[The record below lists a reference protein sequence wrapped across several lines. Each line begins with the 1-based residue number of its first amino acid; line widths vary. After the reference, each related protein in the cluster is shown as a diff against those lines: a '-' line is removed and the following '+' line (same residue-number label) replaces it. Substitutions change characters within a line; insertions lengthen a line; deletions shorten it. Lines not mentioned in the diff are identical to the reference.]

1 MPLIDLKTDLKSLK
15 YGKDRPGGG
24 DSGQPYQKV
33 DINKVDSGFNRFRM
47 TKFDDGLVRGG
58 VVGAVNASIVDTLR
72 IGKFLKDFPK
82 GPLFITKQVGLQL
95 TNPII
100 EHKTDFPTNK
110 PTRGQGLFNNI
121 GNFISN
127 VANKILNAVGP
138 TRIYNLGINT
148 LAQIPVNAFGQHI
161 QRHGFTPRRDD
172 SNLYFKV
179 AQHNNNEGN
188 NRLTQLRSILGN
200 TKNINTYLG
209 GPSSV
214 YGIGTTIIQR
224 RGKFIN
230 INQDT
235 TASPW
240 ATSKEINDSSYV
252 QSSAKNL
259 ISTSNLK
266 IGADLGLSRKTFSK
280 LVGDLKIPINPS
292 GSAAYDR
299 IASKNDPLDNKYKAI
314 EQEASASAKMRT
326 PNDFVGA
333 SKFVNSS
340 LSTTTFTGLTFIGNK
355 PLTLDDKIA
364 SASDPKNITY
374 NAIGQEASAS
384 AKMRTPDA
392 FAGASKF
399 ISSSLSTTSFLNLT
413 STDNKPLT
421 LDNRIFQTGDDK
433 NPSKP
438 TNPLNYFN
446 TLGLSKKYFT
456 PSRSLEINTELST
469 KNSTSKPTYID
480 QSSVNGTVF
489 GDPKYTYNDIR
500 TQINDQQINGSR
512 YLDKSKKVTNQI
524 NNIPLLYGVS
534 NEYGGIDTSLPLTD
548 NATYSDIITQD
559 IPLQVNGDKILS
571 ITDVVVKGI
580 TPARN
585 ASYSTYKR
593 IVDSKKLRER
603 TYTVDGNQVNA
614 YGLYSVDNG
623 IVGGIVYNGLA
634 PSSAEYPVYSNGE
647 KIIKLS
653 IPWNRIDRAERVGSG
668 LRDRINLTPLLDLA
682 AGTQGDVL
690 GGFDVNDLVKF
701 RIQALNGDDPSRA
714 TYMIFRAYITQ
725 FTDNTDANW
734 NEIKYAGRGDK
745 FYIYDG
751 FSRKINIGFK
761 VAALSAEEME
771 PMYQKLNYLMGN
783 VMPDYKDG
791 FLMRGPLVKMTV
803 GNWIDGQD
811 GILNNVSYTIP
822 QDSPWEIALNEPL
835 ANGSKELILPH
846 IVEVSMTFT
855 PIGSQTQGKNLIS
868 QKSQTTSHIAQNI
881 NDYQF
886 IK

>member
-33 DINKVDSGFNRFRM
+33 DINRVDSGFNRFRL
-47 TKFDDGLVRGG
+47 TNFDDGLVRGG

-95 TNPII
+95 SNPII
-100 EHKTDFPTNK
+100 EHKTNFPTNK

-127 VANKILNAVGP
+127 IANKILNAVGP

-148 LAQIPVNAFGQHI
+148 LAQIPVNAFGQHL
-161 QRHGFTPRRDD
+161 QRHGFTPRRNDD
-172 SNLYFKV
+172 NLYLRV

-200 TKNINTYLG
+200 TRNINTYLG
-209 GPSSV
+209 GPSSI
-214 YGIGTTIIQR
+214 YGIGTTTIQR

-235 TASPW
+235 TASTW
-240 ATSKEINDSSYV
+240 ATSRIVNDSSYV

-280 LVGDLKIPINPS
+280 LAGNLTIPIDPS

-299 IASKNDPLDNKYKAI
+299 IASKSDPLDTKYSAFN
-314 EQEASASAKMRT
+314 QEANASAKMRI
-326 PNDFVGA
+326 PDAFVGA
-333 SKFVNSS
+333 SKFSGS
-340 LSTTTFTGLTFIGNK
+340 LLSTTTFPDLTDVLNK
-355 PLTLDDKIA
+355 PTVLDDKLYFEHAINSVPVSHAITA
-364 SASDPKNITY
+364 SNALGEGN
-374 NAIGQEASAS
+374 NAIANYDPTQILVDENSVKQGIDVTSVS
-384 AKMRTPDA
+384 Y
-392 FAGASKF
+392 
-399 ISSSLSTTSFLNLT
+399 SSPSLKKYTELKNQIEKQKTKTRPSVANLSTIYNNTNQFGIYGENLITNQTNNQSTNLNNPEFLPT
-413 STDNKPLT
+413 STDYPE
-421 LDNRIFQTGDDK
+421 
-433 NPSKP
+433 
-438 TNPLNYFN
+438 YFN
-446 TLGLSKKYFT
+446 G
-456 PSRSLEINTELST
+456 
-469 KNSTSKPTYID
+469 NS
-480 QSSVNGTVF
+480 
-489 GDPKYTYNDIR
+489 
-500 TQINDQQINGSR
+500 
-512 YLDKSKKVTNQI
+512 
-524 NNIPLLYGVS
+524 
-534 NEYGGIDTSLPLTD
+534 
-548 NATYSDIITQD
+548 
-559 IPLQVNGDKILS
+559 
-571 ITDVVVKGI
+571 
-580 TPARN
+580 
-585 ASYSTYKR
+585 
-593 IVDSKKLRER
+593 
-603 TYTVDGNQVNA
+603 
-614 YGLYSVDNG
+614 
-623 IVGGIVYNGLA
+623 
-634 PSSAEYPVYSNGE
+634 
-647 KIIKLS
+647 IIKIN
-653 IPWNRIDRAERVGSG
+653 IPWNKVTREIRVGSG
-668 LRDRINLTPLLDLA
+668 LKDKINLTPLLDLA

-690 GGFDVNDLVKF
+690 GGFNVNDLVKF
-701 RIQALNGDDPSRA
+701 RIQALNGDNPNLA

-725 FTDNTDANW
+725 FSDNTDANW

-751 FSRKINIGFK
+751 FSRKIQIGFK

-783 VMPDYKDG
+783 VMPDYKDDL
-791 FLMRGPLVKMTV
+791 LMRGPLVKMTV

-811 GILNNVSYTIP
+811 GILNNVSYTVP

-835 ANGSKELILPH
+835 PGGSKELILPH

-855 PIGSQTQGKNLIS
+855 PIGSQTKGKNLIS
-868 QKSQTTSHIAQNI
+868 QKSKTTSHIAQNI

>member
-33 DINKVDSGFNRFRM
+33 DINRVDSGFNRFRM

-58 VVGAVNASIVDTLR
+58 VVGAANAAVVDTLR

-82 GPLFITKQVGLQL
+82 GPLFIVKQVGLQL
-95 TNPII
+95 SNPVI
-100 EHKTDFPTNK
+100 EHKTNFPTNK
-110 PTRGQGLFNNI
+110 PTRGQGLFNNV

-127 VANKILNAVGP
+127 IANKILNAVGP

-161 QRHGFTPRRDD
+161 VRHGFTPRRDD

-179 AQHNNNEGN
+179 AQYNNNEGN

-200 TKNINTYLG
+200 TRNINTYIG
-209 GPSSV
+209 GPSSI
-214 YGIGTTIIQR
+214 YGIGSTTIQR

-235 TASPW
+235 TASTW
-240 ATSKEINDSSYV
+240 ATSKEVNDSSYV

-280 LVGDLKIPINPS
+280 LAGDLKIPINPS

-299 IASKNDPLDNKYKAI
+299 IASKNDPKNITYVAV

-326 PNDFVGA
+326 PNEFIGA
-333 SKFVNSS
+333 SKFVSSS
-340 LSTTTFTGLTFIGNK
+340 LSTTAFPDLTSIGNK
-355 PLTLDDKIA
+355 PLTLDGKIA
-364 SASDPKNITY
+364 SASDPKNILNSAIGQEASASAKMRVPNEFVGASKFISSSLSTSTFSDLTSISNKSLTLDGKIASVSDPKNITY
-374 NAIGQEASAS
+374 KAIGQEASAS

-392 FAGASKF
+392 FVGASTKT
-399 ISSSLSTTSFLNLT
+399 SSQFAPSGFSGLT
-413 STDNKPLT
+413 SATNKPQT
-421 LDNRIFQTGDDK
+421 LDDKTISTYKQTLVSGSVTASND
-433 NPSKP
+433 
-438 TNPLNYFN
+438 
-446 TLGLSKKYFT
+446 LGVSSEYFT
-456 PSRSLEINTELST
+456 TPDLP
-469 KNSTSKPTYID
+469 KP
-480 QSSVNGTVF
+480 
-489 GDPKYTYNDIR
+489 
-500 TQINDQQINGSR
+500 
-512 YLDKSKKVTNQI
+512 DK
-524 NNIPLLYGVS
+524 
-534 NEYGGIDTSLPLTD
+534 
-548 NATYSDIITQD
+548 ATYSGIIRQD
-559 IPLQVNGDKILS
+559 IPLQVNGDKVNATTDAFVKS
-571 ITDVVVKGI
+571 ITPTK
-580 TPARN
+580 N
-585 ASYSTYKR
+585 ASYATYKK
-593 IVDSKKLRER
+593 IIDSKKLREK

-614 YGLYSVDNG
+614 FGIYSAGGDD
-623 IVGGIVYNGLA
+623 IVGGVVYNGLY
-634 PSSAEYPVYSNGE
+634 PSSTEYPVYSDGN
-647 KIIKLS
+647 KIVKIN
-653 IPWNRIDRAERVGSG
+653 IPWNRVDRAERVGSG
-668 LRDRINLTPLLDLA
+668 LQDRINLTPLLDLA

-701 RIQALNGDDPSRA
+701 RIQALNGDDPTKA

-725 FTDNTDANW
+725 FTDNTDATW

-771 PMYQKLNYLMGN
+771 PIYQKLNYLMGN

-835 ANGSKELILPH
+835 ADGSKELILPH

>member
-33 DINKVDSGFNRFRM
+33 DINRVDSGFNRFRM

-95 TNPII
+95 SNPII

-110 PTRGQGLFNNI
+110 PTRGQGLFNNV

-148 LAQIPVNAFGQHI
+148 LAQIPVNAFGQHL

-179 AQHNNNEGN
+179 VQHNNNEGN
-188 NRLTQLRSILGN
+188 NRLTQLRSIIGN
-200 TKNINTYLG
+200 TNNISTYIG
-209 GPSSV
+209 GPSSI
-214 YGIGTTIIQR
+214 YGIGSTTIQR
-224 RGKFIN
+224 RGRFID
-230 INQDT
+230 INRDT
-235 TASPW
+235 TATEW
-240 ATSKEINDSSYV
+240 ATTGSIN
-252 QSSAKNL
+252 
-259 ISTSNLK
+259 
-266 IGADLGLSRKTFSK
+266 LSRDNNILATTN
-280 LVGDLKIPINPS
+280 LRLGPDLNLSNYTYSRLARERFNLSPDPS
-292 GSAAYDR
+292 GSAAYD
-299 IASKNDPLDNKYKAI
+299 IFAAKEDPSNSKYNATK
-314 EQEASASAKMRT
+314 QEASASARMRI
-326 PNDFVGA
+326 PNEFVGA

-340 LSTTTFTGLTFIGNK
+340 LSTTTF
-355 PLTLDDKIA
+355 
-364 SASDPKNITY
+364 
-374 NAIGQEASAS
+374 
-384 AKMRTPDA
+384 
-392 FAGASKF
+392 
-399 ISSSLSTTSFLNLT
+399 LNLT
-413 STDNKPLT
+413 SANNKPLT
-421 LDNRIFQTGDDK
+421 LDNRLFRIGDDK

-469 KNSTSKPTYID
+469 NNSTSKPTYID

-489 GDPKYTYNDIR
+489 GDPKYTYADIR
-500 TQINDQQINGSR
+500 TQINNQQISGSR
-512 YLDKSKKVTNQI
+512 YLDNSKKVTNQI
-524 NNIPLLYGVS
+524 NNTSLLYGVS

-571 ITDVVVKGI
+571 TTDVVVKGI

-593 IVDSKKLRER
+593 IIDSKKLRER

-623 IVGGIVYNGLA
+623 IVGGIVYNGLY

-690 GGFDVNDLVKF
+690 GGFNVNDLVKF
-701 RIQALNGDDPSRA
+701 RIQALNGDDPSRS

-835 ANGSKELILPH
+835 ADGSKELILPH

>member
-1 MPLIDLKTDLKSLK
+1 LT
-15 YGKDRPGGG
+15 
-24 DSGQPYQKV
+24 
-33 DINKVDSGFNRFRM
+33 N
-47 TKFDDGLVRGG
+47 FDDGLVRGG

-95 TNPII
+95 SNPVI
-100 EHKTDFPTNK
+100 EHKTNFPTNK
-110 PTRGQGLFNNI
+110 PTRGQGLFNNV

-161 QRHGFTPRRDD
+161 QRHGFTPRRNDD
-172 SNLYFKV
+172 NLYFKV
-179 AQHNNNEGN
+179 AQYNNNEGN

-200 TKNINTYLG
+200 TNNISTYIG
-209 GPSSV
+209 GPSSI

-252 QSSAKNL
+252 QSSAKNQ

-280 LVGDLKIPINPS
+280 LAGSLTIPIDPS

-299 IASKNDPLDNKYKAI
+299 IASKNDPLDTTYKAI
-314 EQEASASAKMRT
+314 
-326 PNDFVGA
+326 D
-333 SKFVNSS
+333 
-340 LSTTTFTGLTFIGNK
+340 
-355 PLTLDDKIA
+355 
-364 SASDPKNITY
+364 
-374 NAIGQEASAS
+374 QEASAS

-392 FAGASKF
+392 FIGASKF
-399 ISSSLSTTSFLNLT
+399 SSSLLSTTTFTNLT
-413 STDNKPLT
+413 SSYKPLT
-421 LDNRIFQTGDDK
+421 LDNRVFKTGDNK

-438 TNPLNYFN
+438 TNSLNYFN

-469 KNSTSKPTYID
+469 NNPASKPTYID

-489 GDPKYTYNDIR
+489 GDPKYTYADIR
-500 TQINDQQINGSR
+500 TQINNQQISGSR
-512 YLDKSKKVTNQI
+512 YLDNSKKVTNQI

-571 ITDVVVKGI
+571 TTDVVVKGI

-593 IVDSKKLRER
+593 IIDSKKLRER

-614 YGLYSVDNG
+614 YGLYSVSDG

-653 IPWNRIDRAERVGSG
+653 IPWNKIDRAERVGSG

-682 AGTQGDVL
+682 AGTQGDLL
-690 GGFDVNDLVKF
+690 GGFNVNDLVKF
-701 RIQALNGDDPSRA
+701 RIQALNGDDPTKA
-714 TYMIFRAYITQ
+714 TYMVFRAYITQ
-725 FTDNTDANW
+725 FTDNTDATW

-745 FYIYDG
+745 FYVYDG

-783 VMPDYKDG
+783 VMPDYKDD

-811 GILNNVSYTIP
+811 GILNNVSYTVP

-835 ANGSKELILPH
+835 PGGSKELILPH
-846 IVEVSMTFT
+846 IIEVSMAFT
-855 PIGSQTQGKNLIS
+855 PIGSQTKGKNLIS
-868 QKSQTTSHIAQNI
+868 QKSTTTSHIAQNI

>member
-24 DSGQPYQKV
+24 DSGQPYQRV
-33 DINKVDSGFNRFRM
+33 DINRVDSGFNRFRL
-47 TKFDDGLVRGG
+47 TNFDDGLVRGG

-95 TNPII
+95 SNPVI
-100 EHKTDFPTNK
+100 EHKTNFPTNK
-110 PTRGQGLFNNI
+110 PTRGQGLFNNV

-161 QRHGFTPRRDD
+161 QRHGFTPRRNDD
-172 SNLYFKV
+172 NLYFKV

-200 TKNINTYLG
+200 TKNISTYIG
-209 GPSSV
+209 GPSSI

-252 QSSAKNL
+252 QSSAKNQ

-280 LVGDLKIPINPS
+280 LAGNLTIPIDPS

-299 IASKNDPLDNKYKAI
+299 IASKNDPLDNKYSALS
-314 EQEASASAKMRT
+314 QEASASAKMRI
-326 PNDFVGA
+326 PNEFIGA
-333 SKFVNSS
+333 SKFTSSS
-340 LSTTTFTGLTFIGNK
+340 LSTFPFSDLTSIDNK
-355 PLTLDDKIA
+355 PLTLDNKIA
-364 SASDPKNITY
+364 SVSDPTNNTY

-392 FAGASKF
+392 FVGASTKT
-399 ISSSLSTTSFLNLT
+399 SSLFAPNGFSSLT
-413 STDNKPLT
+413 SATNKPQT
-421 LDNRIFQTGDDK
+421 LDDK
-433 NPSKP
+433 TIS
-438 TNPLNYFN
+438 
-446 TLGLSKKYFT
+446 
-456 PSRSLEINTELST
+456 
-469 KNSTSKPTYID
+469 
-480 QSSVNGTVF
+480 
-489 GDPKYTYNDIR
+489 TYNQ
-500 TQINDQQINGSR
+500 TLVGGSVTASND
-512 YLDKSKKVTNQI
+512 L
-524 NNIPLLYGVS
+524 GVS
-534 NEYGGIDTSLPLTD
+534 SEYFSNTPDLPKPD
-548 NATYSDIITQD
+548 KATYSGIIRQD
-559 IPLQVNGDKILS
+559 IPLQVNGDTIDPTTS
-571 ITDVVVKGI
+571 VVVKGI

-585 ASYSTYKR
+585 ASYSTYKK
-593 IVDSKKLRER
+593 IIDSKKLRER

-614 YGLYSVDNG
+614 FGIYSAGGDD
-623 IVGGIVYNGLA
+623 IVGGAVYNGLY

-653 IPWNRIDRAERVGSG
+653 IPWNRVDRAERVGSG

-690 GGFDVNDLVKF
+690 GGFNVNDLVKF

-714 TYMIFRAYITQ
+714 TYMVFRAYITQ
-725 FTDNTDANW
+725 FTDNTDATW

-745 FYIYDG
+745 FYVYDG

-783 VMPDYKDG
+783 VMPDYKDD

-811 GILNNVSYTIP
+811 GILNNVSYTVP

-835 ANGSKELILPH
+835 PGGSKELILPH
-846 IVEVSMTFT
+846 IIEVSMAFT
-855 PIGSQTQGKNLIS
+855 PIGSQTKGKNLIS
-868 QKSQTTSHIAQNI
+868 QKSTTTSHIAQNI

>member
-33 DINKVDSGFNRFRM
+33 DINRVDSGFNRFRM

-188 NRLTQLRSILGN
+188 NRLTQLRSIIGN
-200 TKNINTYLG
+200 TNNISTYIG
-209 GPSSV
+209 GPSSI
-214 YGIGTTIIQR
+214 YGIGSTTIQR
-224 RGKFIN
+224 RGRFID
-230 INQDT
+230 INRDT
-235 TASPW
+235 TATEW
-240 ATSKEINDSSYV
+240 ATTGSLNSSRD
-252 QSSAKNL
+252 KNIL
-259 ISTSNLK
+259 ATTDLK
-266 IGADLGLSRKTFSK
+266 IGS
-280 LVGDLKIPINPS
+280 DLKLSELTYSRLARERFNLSPDPS
-292 GSAAYDR
+292 GSAAYD
-299 IASKNDPLDNKYKAI
+299 IFAAKEDPSNSKYNATK
-314 EQEASASAKMRT
+314 QEASASARMRI
-326 PNDFVGA
+326 PNEFVGA

-340 LSTTTFTGLTFIGNK
+340 LSTTTF
-355 PLTLDDKIA
+355 
-364 SASDPKNITY
+364 
-374 NAIGQEASAS
+374 
-384 AKMRTPDA
+384 
-392 FAGASKF
+392 
-399 ISSSLSTTSFLNLT
+399 LNLT
-413 STDNKPLT
+413 SANNKPLT
-421 LDNRIFQTGDDK
+421 LDNRLFRIGDDK

-500 TQINDQQINGSR
+500 TQINDQQISGSR

-571 ITDVVVKGI
+571 TTDVVVKGI

-647 KIIKLS
+647 KIVKLS
-653 IPWNRIDRAERVGSG
+653 IPWNKIDRAERVGSG